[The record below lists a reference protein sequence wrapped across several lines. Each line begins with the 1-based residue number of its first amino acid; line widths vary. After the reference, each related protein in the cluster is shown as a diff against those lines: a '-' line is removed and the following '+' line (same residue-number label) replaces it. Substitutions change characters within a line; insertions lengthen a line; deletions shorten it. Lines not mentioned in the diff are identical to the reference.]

1 MDRSTGAKKLS
12 CRSTFTQ
19 PGRPKLSGNAGIV
32 TLGERGKELGVS
44 ELQNGR
50 ARARKSARGTRAE
63 RRADG
68 TGTHLK
74 VFGQSKLDPHKAASP
89 MLPSCI
95 ASFSGQ
101 VPVMSRATR
110 SSVST
115 TRRAINVPQPD
126 LPGAAAELERG
137 GWGRPLRVERRA
149 CSPHEVS
156 SSPDTCKR
164 MIEKINR
171 SMRRSALP
179 LMPKTLHFNR
189 RGGCS

>member
-1 MDRSTGAKKLS
+1 MCQTFNIGAVNMPALWTGGIYDALCGCGVCTKCGALPVAVRARCRQNVERSAGAKKLS

-32 TLGERGKELGVS
+32 TPGERGKELGVS

-95 ASFSGQ
+95 APFSGQ

-126 LPGAAAELERG
+126 LPGAAGELERG
-137 GWGRPLRVERRA
+137 DEEDLCG
-149 CSPHEVS
+149 
-156 SSPDTCKR
+156 
-164 MIEKINR
+164 
-171 SMRRSALP
+171 
-179 LMPKTLHFNR
+179 
-189 RGGCS
+189 

>member
-19 PGRPKLSGNAGIV
+19 PGRPKLSENAGIV
-32 TLGERGKELGVS
+32 TPGERGKELGVS

-95 ASFSGQ
+95 APFSGQ

-126 LPGAAAELERG
+126 LPGAAGELERG
-137 GWGRPLRVERRA
+137 GMGKTCAGRT
-149 CSPHEVS
+149 S
-156 SSPDTCKR
+156 SLLTT
-164 MIEKINR
+164 R
-171 SMRRSALP
+171 SLLFTRYLQADDREDQPEHAPFSIAVDAKNP
-179 LMPKTLHFNR
+179 TL
-189 RGGCS
+189 